1 MTLELNK
8 SQKQIQKA
16 AWEFARGEFDKDE
29 ILELEKAGVF
39 PQKIWEKAADLG
51 FIGLHFEEDYSG
63 GGLGVFDTLL
73 TAEAFCRK
81 DSSCGMA
88 LTLAGFAG
96 ELIMAAG
103 TPDQKQ
109 RYLEPVALGKT
120 LCGGAFFEPESGY
133 ELSSIRTRAVQEMG
147 MWVIT
152 GKKTRVVNGEGA
164 YFYPVLCETKE
175 GPGLILVEKEAPG
188 LTVIPMARK
197 LGNTMTPW
205 ADLEFDRV
213 KVGPDQFLSVPGR
226 GLDLVE
232 GFLDQARLLNAG
244 MALGIAQG
252 AMDRT
257 LSYAKEREQFGRKI
271 ASFQHLRHKIA
282 DMALKIELA
291 RGIAYGAAQA
301 WDNKNKAQVLSAMA
315 MEYACEAA
323 EAVADEA
330 VQIHGGYGYMHE
342 GEVEHFYRDAK
353 FLRLFCSNP
362 VVRKD
367 IIAKAAIGKL
377 KPATIK

>member
-1 MTLELNK
+1 MTLELNR
-8 SQKQIQKA
+8 SQKLIQKA
-16 AWEFARGEFDKDE
+16 AWEFARGEFDRDDL
-29 ILELEKAGVF
+29 LELEKTGKF
-39 PQKIWEKAADLG
+39 PKKIWKKAADLG
-51 FIGLHFEEDYSG
+51 FIGLHFEEKFSG
-63 GGLGVFDTLL
+63 GGLGIFDTLL

-88 LTLAGFAG
+88 IMFSGFTG

-103 TPDQKQ
+103 TPDQKKQ
-109 RYLEPVALGKT
+109 YLEPLALGKS

-133 ELSSIRTRAVQEMG
+133 ELSPIRTHAVHEMG
-147 MWVIT
+147 TWVIT
-152 GKKTRVVNGEGA
+152 GKKTRVVNGAGA
-164 YFYPVLCETKE
+164 DFFPVLCETKE
-175 GPGLILVEKEAPG
+175 GPGLILVEKNAPG
-188 LTVIPMARK
+188 LIITPMGRK

-205 ADLEFDRV
+205 ADLEFDGV
-213 KVGPDQFLSVPGR
+213 KADSNQILGPPGKGLELVKDFLA
-226 GLDLVE
+226 
-232 GFLDQARLLNAG
+232 QARLINAG

-257 LSYAKEREQFGRKI
+257 LSHAKTREQFGRKI
-271 ASFQHLRHKIA
+271 ATFQHLRHKIA

-301 WDNKNKAQVLSAMA
+301 YDNKNKAQVLSAMA

-330 VQIHGGYGYMHE
+330 VQIHGGYGYMRE

-353 FLRLFCSNP
+353 FLRLFCSNSRL
-362 VVRKD
+362 RKD
-367 IIAKAAIGKL
+367 IIADDTLGHL
-377 KPATIK
+377 KSANIK

>member
-16 AWEFARGEFDKDE
+16 AWEFARGEFDRDDL
-29 ILELEKAGVF
+29 LELEKAGEF
-39 PQKIWEKAADLG
+39 PKTIWEKAADLG
-51 FIGLHFEEDYSG
+51 FIGLHFDEDYSG
-63 GGLGVFDTLL
+63 GGMGIFETLL

-88 LTLAGFAG
+88 LMLSGFAG

-109 RYLEPVALGKT
+109 RYLEPLALGQT
-120 LCGGAFFEPESGY
+120 LCGGAFFEPQCGY
-133 ELSSIRTRAVQEMG
+133 ELSSIRTLAVQEKG
-147 MWVIT
+147 FWVIT
-152 GKKTRVVNGEGA
+152 GKKTRVVNGAGA
-164 YFYPVLCETKE
+164 GFYPVLCETKD
-175 GPGLILVEKEAPG
+175 GPVLILVEKEAPG
-188 LTVIPMARK
+188 LTVTPMARK

-205 ADLEFDRV
+205 ADLGFNGV
-213 KVGPDQFLSVPGR
+213 KAGSDQVLGAPGK
-226 GLDLVE
+226 GLKLVS
-232 GFLDQARLLNAG
+232 GFLDQARLVNAG

-257 LSYAKEREQFGRKI
+257 LSYSKEREQFGRKI

-282 DMALKIELA
+282 DMALKIEVA
-291 RGIAYGAAQA
+291 RGIVYDAAQA
-301 WDNKNKAQVLSAMA
+301 WDNKNKAQVLPAMA
-315 MEYACEAA
+315 MEYACGAA

-362 VVRKD
+362 GLRKD
-367 IIAKAAIGKL
+367 IIAQAAIGKL
-377 KPATIK
+377 KPVVNK